1 MIIAFL
7 AAYLLGISI
16 FALIDRRLSEISINM
31 PQIVLPAHA
40 STLSATVSATQDGG
54 AVEITDAKQQPSLTK
69 TSQKSQPAGKKEKPK
84 TTKPKTTKKTK
95 NPITKKTKK
104 PTKKITTAKPTLPK
118 TKQIP
123 DFNSDTY
130 RKCVLTGQRKF
141 EENQYRSES
150 KKITPEPNLKFEIP
164 KVYPYSST
172 LFAPVKNY
180 REILKVDPTISY
192 YIDPKNMTAEQK
204 LRFKMYAK
212 FNRMTVKDYVNWLLL
227 YLDEP
232 EVLNHHN
239 RKNLIKI
246 LRGEQLN
253 SSDIPQPEPK
263 TPPNAEQYFKDV
275 FNLSFELPESD
286 IDNPQVGYNS
296 DRYAQFQAPENLKH
310 LQIVNR
316 DETIKKF

>member
-1 MIIAFL
+1 MRVNFNLIISMIIAFL

-95 NPITKKTKK
+95 NP
-104 PTKKITTAKPTLPK
+104 TKKITTAKPTLPK

-172 LFAPVKNY
+172 LFAQVKNY

-192 YIDPKNMTAEQK
+192 
-204 LRFKMYAK
+204 
-212 FNRMTVKDYVNWLLL
+212 
-227 YLDEP
+227 
-232 EVLNHHN
+232 
-239 RKNLIKI
+239 
-246 LRGEQLN
+246 
-253 SSDIPQPEPK
+253 
-263 TPPNAEQYFKDV
+263 
-275 FNLSFELPESD
+275 
-286 IDNPQVGYNS
+286 
-296 DRYAQFQAPENLKH
+296 
-310 LQIVNR
+310 
-316 DETIKKF
+316 